1 MRLIGGTLFLLTFT
15 SVILAEKLRGKTVCI
30 ADDDTITYLDAD
42 NKQHKVR
49 LTGIDAPE
57 KKQAFATKSKDSLS
71 KLVAGS
77 KLPHAC
83 GGAPLSWSN
92 AC

>member
-1 MRLIGGTLFLLTFT
+1 MRLIGPTLFLLTFT
-15 SVILAEKLRGKTVCI
+15 SVILADKLHGKTVCI

-57 KKQAFATKSKDSLS
+57 KKQAFATKSKDRLGE
-71 KLVAGS
+71 LVAGS
-77 KLPHAC
+77 KIPHAC
-83 GGAPLSWSN
+83 GSAPPSWSHV
-92 AC
+92 C